1 MSKSFLKISAAV
13 AYGLLAGAGLNLF
26 LTPAGIYSSGVNG
39 AAQLLA
45 AVSTQLFGTSVT
57 VAAWI
62 LLLNLPLLVLS
73 WLKLGRSFT
82 FYTLLAV
89 IGSSFFLQLFPQ
101 QSITSN
107 LLLAAVFGGLLT
119 GAGVGLCLRVGFC
132 TGGTDI
138 IVLVLQKSTGQTV
151 GQIGLIVNG
160 LIVAAAGFL
169 FGWEMALYSLVSIYV
184 STVMLDRFYLQQ
196 YKVTAMIVTAKGE
209 EMTAAL
215 LAGNIRGLTVLPQ
228 ALGGYSRQ
236 QRCVI
241 WTVISQYELFFVRH
255 IVQSTDPQA
264 FVNIQPTSEVLG
276 RFAEV
281 KIN

>member
-57 VAAWI
+57 VAVWI

-119 GAGVGLCLRVGFC
+119 GAGVGLCLRAGFC

-151 GQIGLIVNG
+151 GQIGLVVNG
-160 LIVAAAGFL
+160 LIVAASGFL

-228 ALGGYSRQ
+228 ALGGYSQQ

-255 IVQSTDPQA
+255 IIQRTDPQA

>member
-57 VAAWI
+57 VAVWI

-119 GAGVGLCLRVGFC
+119 GAGVGLCLRAGFC

-151 GQIGLIVNG
+151 GQIGLVVNG

-228 ALGGYSRQ
+228 ALGGYSQQ
-236 QRCVI
+236 QRCII

-255 IVQSTDPQA
+255 IIQSTDPQA

>member
-57 VAAWI
+57 VAVWI

-89 IGSSFFLQLFPQ
+89 IGSSFFLQLFPR

-119 GAGVGLCLRVGFC
+119 GAGVGLCLRAGFC

-151 GQIGLIVNG
+151 GQIGLVVNG

-255 IVQSTDPQA
+255 IIQRTDPQA

>member
-119 GAGVGLCLRVGFC
+119 GAGVGLCLRAGFC

-138 IVLVLQKSTGQTV
+138 IVLVLQKSTGKTV

-255 IVQSTDPQA
+255 IIQSTDPQA

>member
-255 IVQSTDPQA
+255 IIQSTDPQA

>member
-45 AVSTQLFGTSVT
+45 AASTQLFGTSVT

-119 GAGVGLCLRVGFC
+119 GAGVGLCLRAGFC

-151 GQIGLIVNG
+151 GQIGLVVNG

-196 YKVTAMIVTAKGE
+196 YKITAMIVTAKGE

-255 IVQSTDPQA
+255 IIQRTDPQS

>member
-119 GAGVGLCLRVGFC
+119 GAGVGLCLRAGFC

-255 IVQSTDPQA
+255 IIQSTDPQA

>member
-57 VAAWI
+57 VAVWI

-119 GAGVGLCLRVGFC
+119 GAGVGLCLRAGFC

-151 GQIGLIVNG
+151 GQIGLVVNG
-160 LIVAAAGFL
+160 LIVAASGFL

-196 YKVTAMIVTAKGE
+196 YKITAMIVTAKGE

-255 IVQSTDPQA
+255 IIQRTDPQA

>member
-57 VAAWI
+57 VAVWI

-119 GAGVGLCLRVGFC
+119 GAGVGLCLRAGFC

-138 IVLVLQKSTGQTV
+138 IVLVLQKSAGQTV
-151 GQIGLIVNG
+151 GQIGLVVNG
-160 LIVAAAGFL
+160 LIVAAAGLL

-228 ALGGYSRQ
+228 ALGGYSQQ
-236 QRCVI
+236 QRCII

-255 IVQSTDPQA
+255 IIQSTDPQA

>member
-13 AYGLLAGAGLNLF
+13 AYGLLAGTGLNLF

-107 LLLAAVFGGLLT
+107 LLLAAIFGGLLT
-119 GAGVGLCLRVGFC
+119 GAGVGLCLRAGFC

-138 IVLVLQKSTGQTV
+138 IVLILQKSTGQTV
-151 GQIGLIVNG
+151 GQIGLVVNG

-228 ALGGYSRQ
+228 ALGGYSQQ
-236 QRCVI
+236 QRCII

-255 IVQSTDPQA
+255 IIQSTDPQA

>member
-57 VAAWI
+57 VAVWI

-119 GAGVGLCLRVGFC
+119 GAGVGLCLRAGFC

-228 ALGGYSRQ
+228 ALGGYSQQ
-236 QRCVI
+236 QRCII

-255 IVQSTDPQA
+255 IIQRTDPQA

>member
-1 MSKSFLKISAAV
+1 M
-13 AYGLLAGAGLNLF
+13 
-26 LTPAGIYSSGVNG
+26 
-39 AAQLLA
+39 
-45 AVSTQLFGTSVT
+45 
-57 VAAWI
+57 
-62 LLLNLPLLVLS
+62 
-73 WLKLGRSFT
+73 
-82 FYTLLAV
+82 
-89 IGSSFFLQLFPQ
+89 
-101 QSITSN
+101 
-107 LLLAAVFGGLLT
+107 
-119 GAGVGLCLRVGFC
+119 GLCLRAGFC

-151 GQIGLIVNG
+151 GQIGLVVNG

-255 IVQSTDPQA
+255 IIQSTDPQA

>member
-57 VAAWI
+57 VAVWI

-89 IGSSFFLQLFPQ
+89 IGSSFFLQLVPQ

-119 GAGVGLCLRVGFC
+119 GAGVGLCLRAGFC

-228 ALGGYSRQ
+228 ALGGYSQQ
-236 QRCVI
+236 QRCII

-255 IVQSTDPQA
+255 IIQRTDPQA